1 MSMHGQCFRRISLIA
16 ILLSGGLTVTACNTV
31 EGAGEDIQGAGH
43 AIEDTAQDTK
53 KKLKE

>member
-1 MSMHGQCFRRISLIA
+1 MHGQGFLRISLIA
-16 ILLSGGLTVTACNTV
+16 VLLSSGLAITGCNTV
-31 EGAGEDIQGAGH
+31 EGAGEDLQGAGH